1 MILNFKKYFYESI
14 GAGSML
20 PTTWTGS
27 QASDTMGLTG
37 HPLNLPE
44 IDIALPPEGTVTP
57 ELKKS
62 GIVKDF
68 IFNKDPIT
76 VILDDGTVLYFTYD
90 EYKRIQGDLPLVP
103 KLTRLEISFQTLPT
117 SLYST
122 PSKINFCKAI
132 FTGSNGHR
140 KLHKIQ
146 NSINY
151 PNIRLA

>member
-1 MILNFKKYFYESI
+1 MILNFKQYFYESI

-20 PTTWTGS
+20 QATWTGS
-27 QASDTMGLTG
+27 QASDTMGLAG
-37 HPLNLPE
+37 HPLNLPD

-57 ELKKS
+57 ELKKT
-62 GIVKDF
+62 GIVKEF

-76 VILDDGTVLYFTYD
+76 VILNDGTVLYFTYD

-117 SLYST
+117 SLSSI

-132 FTGSNGHR
+132 FIGNNGQH
-140 KLHKIQ
+140 KLHKIN